1 MIVLGICNRRL
12 TRFPWNDRWNIEI
25 LCVYLTLSSGNINP
39 EKVRRKCNQLWWRR
53 VEGGRAGG
61 LGGGVYPHWVCCAEN
76 FDSKTQQQTGAEVPV
91 ASLWLLNPC
100 EAKYNK
106 EEKRLSES
114 ETIQRPPLGSEKH
127 SLAVFHKVIR
137 KHKISNLLL
146 SRART
151 KLCRFGVIHHL

>member
-12 TRFPWNDRWNIEI
+12 NRFPWNDRWNLKSSVFIWYNHPVI
-25 LCVYLTLSSGNINP
+25 LIQ
-39 EKVRRKCNQLWWRR
+39 RKC
-53 VEGGRAGG
+53 VESATSCGGGG
-61 LGGGVYPHWVCCAEN
+61 GGGVYQHWVCCAET
-76 FDSKTQQQTGAEVPV
+76 FDFKTQQQTGAEVPV
-91 ASLWLLNPC
+91 VSLWLLNQC

-137 KHKISNLLL
+137 KHKFSNLPR
-146 SRART
+146 SRAREQSCVVSASFIT
-151 KLCRFGVIHHL
+151 CK